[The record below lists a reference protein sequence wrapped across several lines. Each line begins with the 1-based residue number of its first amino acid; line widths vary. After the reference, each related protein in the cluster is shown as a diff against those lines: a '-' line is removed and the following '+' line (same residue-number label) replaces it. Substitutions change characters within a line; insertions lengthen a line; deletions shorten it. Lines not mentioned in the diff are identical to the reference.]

1 MKISP
6 LFLIPPVLFAGLALA
21 FFLGLTRDD
30 PDSMPSALLG
40 REAPGV
46 RVEAFAAEPMPTDAA
61 LREGEVTLV
70 NFWASWCAPCRVEHP
85 HLQALADAGFT
96 IHGINH
102 KDELANAAGF
112 LEELG
117 NPFGTLGRDAGR
129 MAIDW
134 GVYGLPETFVIDG
147 EGRVR
152 MRFAGPITPSVMQ
165 NTILPALQDAGAEI
179 PATLLP
185 PPPADGP
192 AIR

>member
-6 LFLIPPVLFAGLALA
+6 LFLIPPLLFAGLAVA
-21 FFLGLTRDD
+21 FYMGLTRDD
-30 PDSMPSALLG
+30 PDNIPSALLG
-40 REAPGV
+40 RAAPPV
-46 RVEAFAAEPMPTDAA
+46 QVQPFAAEPMPTDEDLKA
-61 LREGEVTLV
+61 GDVTLV

-112 LEELG
+112 LQELG
-117 NPFGTLGRDAGR
+117 NPFATLGRDSGR

-134 GVYGLPETFVIDG
+134 GVYGLPETFVLDG

-152 MRFAGPITPSVMQ
+152 MRFAGPITPSVME
-165 NTILPALQDAGAEI
+165 NTILPALREAGAVVPEG
-179 PATLLP
+179 LVP
-185 PPPADGP
+185 PRAGNA